1 MGGRDGLGDVFEESD
16 LRSGLRD
23 GGQVLGAF
31 IIARGEEEFVVY
43 LRCNWIRGRGF
54 RIIRTWRGSSG
65 DRKFRNLQSA
75 WGFVRKFNF
84 LGRVTVY
91 PVGDP
96 ELRQFVGV
104 APQDLGGIGPLWLV
118 PLPGAVLSSRQA
130 QRSLL
135 LRLST
140 RLHLETLARAQ
151 NLDAGSP
158 IDQSRYLGRRWS

>member
-1 MGGRDGLGDVFEESD
+1 MADAFEEAD
-16 LRSGLRD
+16 LRSGLKD

-31 IIARGEEEFVVY
+31 IVARSEEDFVIY

-65 DRKFRNLQSA
+65 DRTFKNLQSA

-91 PVGDP
+91 PAGDP

-104 APQDLGGIGPLWLV
+104 SAKDLGESVRMVRAVAGVDSAPPPLASHANPEL
-118 PLPGAVLSSRQA
+118 GA
-130 QRSLL
+130 
-135 LRLST
+135 
-140 RLHLETLARAQ
+140 E
-151 NLDAGSP
+151 
-158 IDQSRYLGRRWS
+158 

>member
-1 MGGRDGLGDVFEESD
+1 LGGAFEESD

-75 WGFVRKFNF
+75 WGFVRKFDF
-84 LGRVTVY
+84 LGRVTIY

-96 ELRQFVGV
+96 ELRGFTGV
-104 APQDLGGIGPLWLV
+104 SPGDL
-118 PLPGAVLSSRQA
+118 
-130 QRSLL
+130 
-135 LRLST
+135 
-140 RLHLETLARAQ
+140 
-151 NLDAGSP
+151 AGSSFMHATAAEGEFAP
-158 IDQSRYLGRRWS
+158 SAQHASPDPTGPELATE

>member
-1 MGGRDGLGDVFEESD
+1 LGDAFEESD

-31 IIARGEEEFVVY
+31 IVARGEEEFVIY

-65 DRKFRNLQSA
+65 DRTFRNLQSA
-75 WGFVRKFNF
+75 WGFVRKFDF

-96 ELRQFVGV
+96 ELRGFTGV
-104 APQDLGGIGPLWLV
+104 SPRDLGGSPFMPATGAAAEGEFAPSAQPANPEPAGPEL
-118 PLPGAVLSSRQA
+118 
-130 QRSLL
+130 
-135 LRLST
+135 
-140 RLHLETLARAQ
+140 
-151 NLDAGSP
+151 GSE
-158 IDQSRYLGRRWS
+158 

>member
-1 MGGRDGLGDVFEESD
+1 MDGRDRVDNVFEEAD

-31 IIARGEEEFVVY
+31 IVARSEEDFAIY

-65 DRKFRNLQSA
+65 DRTFKNLQSA

-84 LGRVTVY
+84 LGRVTIY
-91 PVGDP
+91 PAGDP

-104 APQDLGGIGPLWLV
+104 SPKDLGESVRMVRAVAVADRAGPLSAHHAN
-118 PLPGAVLSSRQA
+118 P
-130 QRSLL
+130 
-135 LRLST
+135 
-140 RLHLETLARAQ
+140 E
-151 NLDAGSP
+151 
-158 IDQSRYLGRRWS
+158 

>member
-1 MGGRDGLGDVFEESD
+1 LDSAFEEAD
-16 LRSGLRD
+16 LRSGLKD

-31 IIARGEEEFVVY
+31 IVARSEEDFVIY

-65 DRKFRNLQSA
+65 DRTFKNLQSA

-91 PVGDP
+91 PAGDP

-104 APQDLGGIGPLWLV
+104 SPKDLGESVRMVRTVAVADSAPPPLAHPANPQL
-118 PLPGAVLSSRQA
+118 GA
-130 QRSLL
+130 
-135 LRLST
+135 
-140 RLHLETLARAQ
+140 E
-151 NLDAGSP
+151 
-158 IDQSRYLGRRWS
+158 

>member
-1 MGGRDGLGDVFEESD
+1 MDGRERLDNAFEEAD
-16 LRSGLRD
+16 LRSGLKD

-31 IIARGEEEFVVY
+31 IVARSEEDFVIY

-65 DRKFRNLQSA
+65 DRAFKNLQSA

-91 PVGDP
+91 PAGDP

-104 APQDLGGIGPLWLV
+104 SPKDLGESVHMDRAAAVADEAPPPLANHATPELS
-118 PLPGAVLSSRQA
+118 PG
-130 QRSLL
+130 
-135 LRLST
+135 
-140 RLHLETLARAQ
+140 
-151 NLDAGSP
+151 
-158 IDQSRYLGRRWS
+158 